1 MPLETIIAGVMMASL
16 VLYALLGGADY
27 GGGVWD
33 LFAFGRRAREQRA
46 LIAEAISPV
55 WEANHVW
62 LILLVVVLF
71 TAFPPAFAAIA
82 TALHVPITLLLI
94 GIVLRGTAF
103 TFRTYDLQRDDV
115 QRRWS
120 LVFSIASIITPILLG
135 TTLGAI
141 ASGTIRVENGNV
153 TSGFFS
159 SWLAP
164 FPLAVGFF
172 ALALFAFL
180 AAVYLTVEAEGRRT
194 GEATQRGQTDEAD
207 GGRPG
212 VDPRGET
219 AGKEDRGAGEVKQ
232 RRVTAAAERGE
243 LQEDFRLRALVAGVV
258 VGLLALTVFVLAKTG
273 APTVRAGISRTWW
286 ALGLHLFTAIFA
298 TGAFVTL
305 WTRRYRAARVC
316 AAAQVTLILLGW
328 AFAQFPHLVEPDIT
342 LTSAA
347 APQITLQ
354 LLLGALAAGA
364 ILLFP
369 SYYYLF
375 RIFKAE

>member
-1 MPLETIIAGVMMASL
+1 MVGSL

-33 LFAFGRRAREQRA
+33 LFAFGPRAREQRK

-62 LILLVVVLF
+62 LILVIVILF

-82 TALHVPITLLLI
+82 TALHIPITLLLI

-103 TFRTYDLQRDDV
+103 TFRTYDVQRDDV

-120 LVFSIASIITPILLG
+120 IVFSIASIITPILLG

-141 ASGTIRVENGNV
+141 ASGTVRVENGAV
-153 TSGFFS
+153 TSGFFR

-180 AAVYLTVEAEGRRT
+180 AAVYLTLEAR
-194 GEATQRGQTDEAD
+194 
-207 GGRPG
+207 
-212 VDPRGET
+212 
-219 AGKEDRGAGEVKQ
+219 
-232 RRVTAAAERGE
+232 ERK
-243 LQEDFRLRALVAGVV
+243 LQEDFRMRAIMSGVA
-258 VGLLALTVFVLAKTG
+258 VGLLALTVFILAKTG
-273 APTVRAGISRTWW
+273 APTVRAGISRSWW
-286 ALGLHLFTAIFA
+286 ALALHVLTAIFA
-298 TGAFVTL
+298 TSAFVTL
-305 WTRRYRAARVC
+305 WTRRYRTARVC

-328 AFAQFPHLVEPDIT
+328 AFAQFPHLVEPD
-342 LTSAA
+342 LTISSAA

-375 RIFKAE
+375 RIFKTE

>member
-1 MPLETIIAGVMMASL
+1 MPLETIIAGVMVGSL
-16 VLYALLGGADY
+16 ILYALLGGADY

-33 LFAFGRRAREQRA
+33 LFAVGPRAQEQRR
-46 LIAEAISPV
+46 LIAKAISPV

-62 LILLVVVLF
+62 LILVLVILF

-82 TALHVPITLLLI
+82 TALHIPITLLLI

-103 TFRTYDLQRDDV
+103 TFRTYDVQRDDV

-141 ASGTIRVENGNV
+141 ASGTIRVENGLV
-153 TSGFFS
+153 TSGFVS

-180 AAVYLTVEAEGRRT
+180 AAVYLTVEAE
-194 GEATQRGQTDEAD
+194 EQA
-207 GGRPG
+207 
-212 VDPRGET
+212 
-219 AGKEDRGAGEVKQ
+219 
-232 RRVTAAAERGE
+232 
-243 LQEDFRLRALVAGVV
+243 LQEDFRRRALLAGVI
-258 VGLLALTVFVLAKTG
+258 VGVLALIVFILAGTG
-273 APTVRAGISRTWW
+273 APSVRAGISRTWW
-286 ALGLHLFTAIFA
+286 ALGLHFFTALFA
-298 TGAFVTL
+298 TSAFVTL
-305 WTRRYRAARVC
+305 WTRRFRVARIC

-328 AFAQFPHLVEPDIT
+328 ALAQFPYLVEPDLT

-369 SYYYLF
+369 SYYYLI
-375 RIFKAE
+375 RVFKAQ